1 MRLVKLT
8 KKSLKLLIFFS
19 FNSFIF
25 TNMAL
30 SDVRSLLEEFERVN
44 GDLKQAKEQIKL
56 ASLSK
61 ESIFA
66 QLGWSLSSN
75 SYFSQN
81 KLEPLSVSSDYRGGY
96 WNVSADISKPFLW
109 GGQFGLENSI
119 TSTTLDLTSKTSYQ
133 FEQGLS
139 YYQSLG
145 KNFFGRETYK
155 ALAIAEKEIGVQKI
169 TESFILE
176 NKTLQ
181 FYNAYIKVSLEKA
194 LLNLEKN
201 ALARAKKRSEL
212 IRGWVKD
219 GLKRK
224 VDWQQSVMT
233 ELQGAERV
241 EMANLRM
248 KGALDTLSKLLH
260 RRVSIR
266 EVRALSSNKLRA
278 PRSNLKP
285 LENKNLKLMA
295 EKLKQL
301 RMSVEKA
308 DYSFAPTIQSYVTY
322 NTNQYDESIGTSFS
336 DGAIW
341 NSDNQYTVGINLT
354 WPLGFKSEKIEKSKL
369 LVQLNSLQRQQRET
383 FENLKLDYYFLRQQ
397 LFRLDQSLKSSVKRL
412 SLSKDILKE
421 YTKLYDLGQMDLD
434 QVIRAEEMRIG
445 TETSIVNYRSQ
456 KESLLASL
464 HNVKGS
470 LRDVLNRN

>member
-1 MRLVKLT
+1 MLRLVKFK
-8 KKSLKLLIFFS
+8 KKSLKVLIFLLVVP
-19 FNSFIF
+19 FNLV
-25 TNMAL
+25 NMAF

-66 QLGWSLSSN
+66 KMGWSLSS
-75 SYFSQN
+75 STYFSQN
-81 KLEPLSVSSDYRGGY
+81 KLEPLSASSDARGSY
-96 WNVSADISKPFLW
+96 WNFSADISKPFLW

-119 TSTTLDLTSKTSYQ
+119 TSSTLDLTSKTSYQ

-139 YYQSLG
+139 YYQNLG
-145 KNFFGRETYK
+145 KNFLGRETYK
-155 ALAIAEKEIGVQKI
+155 TLAIAEKEIGIQKI

-181 FYNAYIKVSLEKA
+181 FYNAYINVSLEKT
-194 LLNLEKN
+194 LFNLEKN
-201 ALARAKKRSEL
+201 ALVRAKKRSEL
-212 IRGWVKD
+212 IRGWVRD

-248 KGALDTLSKLLH
+248 KGALDSLSKLLH

-266 EVRALSSNKLRA
+266 EVQTLRSNKLRP

-285 LENKNLKLMA
+285 LENKNLKVMA

-308 DYSFAPTIQSYVTY
+308 DYSFSPTVTSYITY

-336 DGAIW
+336 DGALW
-341 NSDNQYTVGINLT
+341 NADKQYTVGVNLT

-369 LVQLNSLQRQQRET
+369 MVQLNSLQRQQRET

-397 LFRLDQSLKSSVKRL
+397 LFRLDESLKSSVKRL
-412 SLSKDILKE
+412 ILSKDILKE

-434 QVIRAEEMRIG
+434 QVIRAEEQRIG

-456 KESLLASL
+456 REKLLASL

-470 LRDVLNRN
+470 LRDALK

>member
-1 MRLVKLT
+1 MRLVIAT
-8 KKSLKLLIFFS
+8 KKSFKVLIFLFFS
-19 FNSFIF
+19 FYIS
-25 TNMAL
+25 TNAAF
-30 SDVRSLLEEFERVN
+30 SNVRNLLEEFERVN

-56 ASLSK
+56 ASLNK
-61 ESIFA
+61 DSIFA
-66 QLGWSLSSN
+66 KIGWSLNSS
-75 SYFSQN
+75 SYYSQN
-81 KLEPLSVSSDYRGGY
+81 KLEPTSPSSDIRGNY
-96 WNVSADISKPFLW
+96 WNVSADISKTFLW

-119 TSTTLDLTSKTSYQ
+119 TSSTLDLTSNTTYQ

-139 YYQSLG
+139 YYQNLG

-155 ALAIAEKEIGVQKI
+155 ALAIAEREIGVQKI

-181 FYNAYIKVSLEKA
+181 FYNAYINVSLEKA

-201 ALARAKKRSEL
+201 ALVRAKKRSEL

-260 RRVSIR
+260 RRVSLR
-266 EVRALSSNKLRA
+266 EVRTLKNNRLSS
-278 PRSNLKP
+278 PRSSLKP
-285 LENKNLKLMA
+285 LENKNLKVMA
-295 EKLKQL
+295 EKVKQI

-308 DYSFAPTIQSYVTY
+308 DYSFAPTINSYVTY

-341 NSDNQYTVGINLT
+341 GSDNQFTVGINLT

-369 LVQLNSLQRQQRET
+369 LVQLNSLQRQQREA
-383 FENLKLDYYFLRQQ
+383 FENLKLDYYFLKKQ

-412 SLSKDILKE
+412 ALSKDILSE

-434 QVIRAEEMRIG
+434 QVIRAEEQRIG

-456 KESLLASL
+456 KEKLLASL

-470 LRDVLNRN
+470 LRDSLSK